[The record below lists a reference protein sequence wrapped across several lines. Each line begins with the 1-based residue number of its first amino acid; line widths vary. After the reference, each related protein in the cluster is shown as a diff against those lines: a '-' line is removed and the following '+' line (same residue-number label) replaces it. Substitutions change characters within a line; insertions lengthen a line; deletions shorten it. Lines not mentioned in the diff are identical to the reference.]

1 MTGRAPF
8 IPGLLGL
15 PRDYLNAQLG
25 AWRSGQRR
33 ALPPDCMAQVAQ
45 RLTPEDIGAVSAWLA
60 AQPVP
65 AHAAAA
71 AGAVD
76 AAADRLRRRR
86 AQRPAPRAAPAR

>member
-33 ALPPDCMAQVAQ
+33 ALPPDCMAQVAE
-45 RLTPEDIGAVSAWLA
+45 RLSPEEIGAVSAWLA

-65 AHAAAA
+65 AHAAATTEA
-71 AGAVD
+71 APTLPLACGGVAEAS
-76 AAADRLRRRR
+76 AAAS
-86 AQRPAPRAAPAR
+86 APTR